1 MLFGSLGPGHR
12 SDDSTA
18 TSGDTRDNRR
28 NRDLRHRKRSFP
40 FLTPLLSS
48 VKTRSEICGFDCRDS
63 LPSWCCSCPRAT
75 QETLVFFLNQLIS
88 DSLRLL
94 LKDND
99 PLASN
104 CIKLEARWLMDR
116 CNCVEIHLNFTSSY
130 LTQKDQKYSMC
141 ISTVSK
147 GSGFNTV

>member
-48 VKTRSEICGFDCRDS
+48 VKTRSEICNFDCRGS
-63 LPSWCCSCPRAT
+63 LPSCQQTTGDVLVTKAT
-75 QETLVFFLNQLIS
+75 QENLMLFLNQLIS
-88 DSLRLL
+88 ASLRLL

-99 PLASN
+99 PRAFVYVTLDGM
-104 CIKLEARWLMDR
+104 WMD
-116 CNCVEIHLNFTSSY
+116 CVGIY
-130 LTQKDQKYSMC
+130 
-141 ISTVSK
+141 
-147 GSGFNTV
+147 